1 MNAKINV
8 LDIEIDNCTAKEAM
22 KKAVE
27 YLASEPVN
35 TIDLLTVDALMRQ
48 EEAAE
53 RRKIFDQLDL
63 VLAGDG
69 MILEAAGIES
79 RKYLQETKNQ
89 VFLRMFLRY
98 LHKNHR
104 RIYLLVE
111 SEEDGQELYD
121 YLERAYGGIE
131 IVGMAKVSA
140 QNRAD
145 DMLVNAI
152 NGGEVDCVL
161 SVLAPPLQEE
171 FIIENRTLINAG
183 LWMGLGAG
191 MLPARNRGFGK
202 GRFSQF
208 LVKMIF
214 KKEIEKWHVKKRGN

>member
-1 MNAKINV
+1 MH
-8 LDIEIDNCTAKEAM
+8 LCGR
-22 KKAVE
+22 KK
-27 YLASEPVN
+27 
-35 TIDLLTVDALMRQ
+35 RQ
-48 EEAAE
+48 
-53 RRKIFDQLDL
+53 RVSKIFDQLDL

-79 RKYLQETKNQ
+79 RKYLQETENQ

-183 LWMGLGAG
+183 LWMGLGADAPG
-191 MLPARNRGFGK
+191 QEQGIWKRQVQPVPCKNDLQK
-202 GRFSQF
+202 G
-208 LVKMIF
+208 
-214 KKEIEKWHVKKRGN
+214 N